1 MDAYIEI
8 LQTLADGLAVSGDS
22 NGAKALAASTKAAHD
37 QLNSCPSLW
46 APRPRRKAAIDQAAS
61 QLDNLVFVKEWL
73 LPYAR
78 LQPVAR
84 PIRETRLRSAAND
97 AARRAVQNHHAA
109 LEDDGAETLKS
120 SREDHQIR
128 QPKGRLESV
137 PKKPPVWHMPQE
149 ERVFQ
154 RFTRFRSWRPRP

>member
-37 QLNSCPSLW
+37 QLNCPSLW

-61 QLDNLVFVKEWL
+61 HGQWRGGYLHQGLQDRAVPAVVRHVCGL
-73 LPYAR
+73 R
-78 LQPVAR
+78 L
-84 PIRETRLRSAAND
+84 ND

-149 ERVFQ
+149 ERFFQ